1 MSGEGSDSLHPG
13 KVCGPLD
20 SFSSCT
26 ALFLPDF
33 SVSWCGIVSLSL
45 TSYVWL
51 LIFFLFYFNSVGSG
65 GVVFVGTF
73 SNITCLAFERESLLF
88 F

>member
-1 MSGEGSDSLHPG
+1 MVLWI
-13 KVCGPLD
+13 
-20 SFSSCT
+20 
-26 ALFLPDF
+26 LFLLAQLF
-33 SVSWCGIVSLSL
+33 SYLTFLFSWCGIVSLSL